1 MGDVANVIS
10 GPATLFIA
18 PDGTA
23 FPTLTGAIGDFAD
36 FSQPGFTDKGIEFD
50 YSSTDKDVDVDEL
63 TSPVDVLITAEKLTV
78 TVSLAETTLQNL
90 FYSIS
95 GGTLVS
101 ASELTIGGK
110 FRPSK
115 FVMGIM
121 GPAPTTLATRQ
132 ILIYSA
138 IPKGTVKMHYQRKDK
153 LMYQAQF
160 QALGRSDLA
169 VGANLCLIKDF

>member
-23 FPTLTGAIGDFAD
+23 FPTLTGSAGDFAS
-36 FSQPGFTDKGIEFD
+36 FSQPGFTDKGVEFD
-50 YSSTDKDVDVDEL
+50 YASTDKDIDVDEL

-90 FYSIS
+90 YYAIS

-101 ASELTIGGK
+101 TAQLTIGGK
-110 FRPSK
+110 LRPSK

-121 GPAPTTLATRQ
+121 GPAPSTGLVRQ
-132 ILIYSA
+132 ILIYTV

-153 LMYQAQF
+153 LMYQASF
-160 QALGRSDLA
+160 QALGRSDKA
-169 VGANLCLIKDF
+169 AGANLCIIQDF